1 MLSIFTSK
9 PPLEEDSIH
18 WMLDTYAWALDQ
30 FDADYFYQH
39 SLLVLPTNEF
49 FPGRA
54 DSHAAMAE
62 LIFQQVASYT
72 GVGHWPVK
80 VVAEQACQIS
90 RNTQFSI
97 EGPLRQKAAGTDL
110 QTPSEQWLEIPYNPN
125 QVSNPEGM
133 IASFAH
139 IIAFYLGQMAR
150 VPPPGGSEFWP
161 HTTELLAIFNGFG
174 LMFANSAYT
183 FKGGCGS
190 CYNPLAD
197 RDAYLTERQST
208 YALAIFAVLK
218 NIPAKLV
225 QKHLKG
231 HLRSFYKRSVK
242 DVSKRLQASNDPRFQ
257 RGARQLESAG

>member
-1 MLSIFTSK
+1 MLSLFSNK
-9 PPLEEDSIH
+9 PLLEEDSIH
-18 WMLDTYAWALDQ
+18 WMFDTYAWALDQ
-30 FDADYFYQH
+30 FDAEYFYRH
-39 SLLVLPTNEF
+39 SVLVLPTNEF

-54 DSHAAMAE
+54 DSHAGMAE
-62 LIFQQVASYT
+62 LIFRQVANYT
-72 GVGHWPVK
+72 GIGHWPVK

-90 RNTQFSI
+90 RNTQFAI
-97 EGPLRQKAAGTDL
+97 EGPLRQKNASTDL
-110 QTPSEQWLEIPYNPN
+110 QTASEHWLEIPYNSN

-139 IIAFYLGQMAR
+139 IIAFYLGQLANK
-150 VPPPGGSEFWP
+150 PPPGGAEYWP

-208 YALAIFAVLK
+208 YALAIFTVLK
-218 NIPAKLV
+218 NIPLKQV

-231 HLRSFYKRSVK
+231 HLRGFYARSVK
-242 DVSKRLQASNDPRFQ
+242 DVSKRLQAMGNARLLA
-257 RGARQLESAG
+257 ARQ